1 MKIGLVDTI
10 ILALGV
16 AFFLIGI
23 HQTMYVGIKASYW
36 IFMFSTGFIFWFRYR
51 RATDNITA
59 TPPTPAAVES
69 KVKKNRKNKK

>member
-10 ILALGV
+10 ILSLGV
-16 AFFLIGI
+16 ALFLIGI

-51 RATDNITA
+51 RATHTE
-59 TPPTPAAVES
+59 TPVAPTIEG
-69 KVKKNRKNKK
+69 KQKKNRKSK